1 MKKRHYL
8 SLDEEEIVED
18 LCKVNKSR
26 SFYRVIDELAHR
38 AEASLNSEIFSLSGA
53 DLVYY
58 VIYCID
64 CLRDIS
70 TDDELDIDDEM
81 THYAKTL
88 WDYWV
93 SHFASNRDYSESDNK
108 AAATLIICTLENC
121 LAIAHVW
128 HDVRDCL
135 ISTGRKNNGEYRE
148 KVENIIEDILY
159 KKDNCINLRI
169 WMNEYLEGEK
179 MLSDDIA
186 AAIEKH
192 RKANNMEGLGFDE
205 ELITKLKPY
214 FGEDEAQTTEFIR
227 NIYGKSDTEI
237 VEHIA
242 TLVSK
247 RKIKKRSKKGLHKIL
262 HDAKLYKAVHSN
274 FSEQLKILG
283 W

>member
-18 LCKVNKSR
+18 LCKTNKSR
-26 SFYRVIDELAHR
+26 SLYRIIDELAHR
-38 AEASLNSEIFSLSGA
+38 VETSLNSEIFSLSGA

-64 CLRDIS
+64 CLREIA

-81 THYAKTL
+81 AHYAKTL

-108 AAATLIICTLENC
+108 AAATLIVCTLENC

-128 HDVRDCL
+128 QNVRDCL
-135 ISTGRKNNGEYRE
+135 ISTGRRSNGEYRE
-148 KVENIIEDILY
+148 KVENIIENILY

-169 WMNEYLEGEK
+169 WMNEYLKGEK
-179 MLSDDIA
+179 TLSDDIA
-186 AAIEKH
+186 DAVEEY
-192 RKANNMEGLGFDE
+192 RKANNMKGLGFDE

-214 FGEDEAQTTEFIR
+214 FWEDESQTTEFIR
-227 NIYGKSDTEI
+227 SINGKSDTEI
-237 VEHIA
+237 IEHIGA
-242 TLVSK
+242 LVRK
-247 RKIKKRSKKGLHKIL
+247 RKINKRNKKGLHTIL
-262 HDAKLYKAVHSN
+262 YNAKLYKAGHSN
-274 FSEQLKILG
+274 FSEQLKNLG